1 MMEEQDKPF
10 KEAVAVV
17 ELELLVVME
26 ALLKMEQMVV
36 LD

>member
-1 MMEEQDKPF
+1 MEEQDKPF
-10 KEAVAVV
+10 KEAVEVV